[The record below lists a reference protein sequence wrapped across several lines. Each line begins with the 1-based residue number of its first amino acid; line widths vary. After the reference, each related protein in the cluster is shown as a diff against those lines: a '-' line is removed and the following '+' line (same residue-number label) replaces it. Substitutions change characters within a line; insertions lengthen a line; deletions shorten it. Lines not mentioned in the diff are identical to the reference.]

1 MKFLQQFNH
10 KFINVFKRLHRCPL
24 LLNKVCIV
32 LRLNLNCASNL
43 WSISSEIV
51 RPLCL
56 MKRGPFRSEFLVF
69 ASFSKMFTLLFLCS
83 LKEGAKNILKHGWW
97 SHLKKVTLWQS
108 FVLERLTV
116 IFSDLPG
123 HVSLGNLYY
132 IFEFRSSL
140 LFHTLW
146 FITFVKIASEEHSA
160 LKSAKGRNFEKLK
173 KCRYLAFYQPHISY
187 FYLHS
192 FSHF

>member
-1 MKFLQQFNH
+1 MTCNFIVIGRQDILLNDLEAKWSNLKIIKIMKFSRVRQFYNNLT
-10 KFINVFKRLHRCPL
+10 INSLTSSKDFTAAPSCWTKY
-24 LLNKVCIV
+24 VCIV

-97 SHLKKVTLWQS
+97 SHLKKVSLWQS

-123 HVSLGNLYY
+123 HVSLGN
-132 IFEFRSSL
+132 
-140 LFHTLW
+140 
-146 FITFVKIASEEHSA
+146 
-160 LKSAKGRNFEKLK
+160 
-173 KCRYLAFYQPHISY
+173 
-187 FYLHS
+187 
-192 FSHF
+192 